1 MISGHAREIE
11 IEAKVNS
18 FRILYTKSVIKNIT
32 WITFWVTAIFNSN
45 NTPLYMYKLDALYEA
60 IEDPQLFCLTRMKDV
75 KMENV
80 ILMCETAILKPS
92 NCKAKTE
99 VVENN
104 GVYLEYVVVVVREY
118 DEDVRSCYKNV
129 P

>member
-1 MISGHAREIE
+1 
-11 IEAKVNS
+11 
-18 FRILYTKSVIKNIT
+18 
-32 WITFWVTAIFNSN
+32 
-45 NTPLYMYKLDALYEA
+45 MYKLDALYEA

-92 NCKAKTE
+92 NCKAKPE

>member
-1 MISGHAREIE
+1 
-11 IEAKVNS
+11 
-18 FRILYTKSVIKNIT
+18 
-32 WITFWVTAIFNSN
+32 
-45 NTPLYMYKLDALYEA
+45 MYKLDALYEA

-80 ILMCETAILKPS
+80 KLMCETAILKPS